1 MSGQRSP
8 PPGGS
13 PQQEQQQQPTL
24 LLPQVEIQ
32 YNDVSKAQPISQPE
46 TQPQQ
51 SDVQVQD
58 QAEAL
63 DRAQAYDKNQVQ
75 DQAQGTKPLSQKQKG
90 KQPAKPAAPKR
101 AYKKRNT
108 QAKKTEPKKTQ
119 PTTAPK
125 RAYNKRNTQPKK
137 TQPETAEPETT
148 QANVQLLSA
157 KTSRKRS
164 SQDAGVADSFGSA
177 EKKVAGEHNHPSIP
191 QNAQLVEHAYHN
203 PNAELNAGPAPA
215 PSRYDSLWQD
225 IFHDRRRRAINEQ
238 TPIPESA
245 SVQDS
250 APTPESTPV
259 EFSNQAGD
267 LQLPQSET
275 PIDLTQEDS
284 EDDSEDESMDDMD
297 DMDDLIDPQLQ
308 GQCASG
314 SKLTHCGA
322 SQRFIGEVTLAQ
334 AHLGPDIGL
343 PEHEIGRR
351 FQLIDRELV
360 NQLSNP
366 PMLPPSGLVQQG
378 PKEFVGTTWKAPEGV
393 DDPGFQAFLDEQNR
407 PILQRLKTIDLAR
420 NNVAA
425 KGTRNRRDE
434 ALAKYRRLTN
444 DIQVELNWWRLKATS
459 LGADPEEWEA
469 VPQPVKIAMADDMDN
484 RVQEEEDRRTAE
496 DKKIKSRQHSNR
508 NSDNAR
514 RLKSDAKRKEK
525 IIQQYLTAISAENG
539 ANIVKFEKE
548 ITDETAVHYTA
559 LSAAP
564 QDGSSAAAEEFD
576 EANGDSATVQGSP
589 APEYENGG
597 LEGNN
602 DDANE
607 NADENVDGNTIHVQN
622 PAIPSFDPCA
632 ASRAADAADAAFF
645 AQAHKAIDPESV
657 AGRSNAATFGKTF
670 DLAKGPKPRNS
681 LAPSQDFDP
690 APPNQMM
697 FPRVQ
702 PGSNPQRDLQFAG
715 DDFANSFFGNS
726 QVLDDNRIDQ
736 FSSIDDGLPPVP
748 GPVSDQDHS
757 DNSTSNISQYIS
769 PSGVPYP
776 FFESSS
782 SNDTA
787 TNTGATRTFSPPA
800 APAVSDFANIR
811 MEGLNAVPADLL
823 SDPRNLSDIQ
833 PTGYGTIQG
842 VEAIWYLDPNMA
854 NLDVDINE
862 FFNP

>member
-1 MSGQRSP
+1 MSDQRSP

-13 PQQEQQQQPTL
+13 PQQQEQHPTL
-24 LLPQVEIQ
+24 LLPQVEVQ
-32 YNDVSKAQPISQPE
+32 YNEFSESQPVPQPE
-46 TQPQQ
+46 TQLQQ

-58 QAEAL
+58 QA
-63 DRAQAYDKNQVQ
+63 
-75 DQAQGTKPLSQKQKG
+75 QGAKPLSHKQKG
-90 KQPAKPAAPKR
+90 KQPAKPATPKR

-108 QAKKTEPKKTQ
+108 QAKKAEPKKTQ
-119 PTTAPK
+119 AKTAPK
-125 RAYNKRNTQPKK
+125 RAYKKRNTQPKK
-137 TQPETAEPETT
+137 TQPEVVESETAEPTEPETT
-148 QANVQLLSA
+148 QANKAQP

-164 SQDAGVADSFGSA
+164 SQEAGVAESFGSA
-177 EKKVAGEHNHPSIP
+177 EKKVAGEHNHPSLP

-203 PNAELNAGPAPA
+203 PNAELNAGPTPAPA
-215 PSRYDSLWQD
+215 PASSRYDSLWQD
-225 IFHDRRRRAINEQ
+225 IFHNRRRRAINGQ
-238 TPIPESA
+238 TPIAESA
-245 SVQDS
+245 STQDS
-250 APTPESTPV
+250 ASTQESTPIQESTPV
-259 EFSNQAGD
+259 GFSDQAGD
-267 LQLPQSET
+267 LQLPQGEA
-275 PIDLTQEDS
+275 PIDLTQDDS
-284 EDDSEDESMDDMD
+284 EDDSEDDSMDDSMD
-297 DMDDLIDPQLQ
+297 ELIDPQLQ
-308 GQCASG
+308 GQFATD

-343 PEHEIGRR
+343 PEHEIERR

-360 NQLSNP
+360 DQLSNP

-459 LGADPEEWEA
+459 LGADPQEWEA

-525 IIQQYLTAISAENG
+525 IIQQYLTAISGENG
-539 ANIVKFEKE
+539 ANIAKFEKE
-548 ITDETAVHYTA
+548 ITDETAGHYAA
-559 LSAAP
+559 LNAAP
-564 QDGSSAAAEEFD
+564 RDGSSAAAEDFD
-576 EANGDSATVQGSP
+576 KTNGDSATVQASP

-597 LEGNN
+597 LKGTN

-607 NADENVDGNTIHVQN
+607 NAHENVDGNADGNTIHVHN

-632 ASRAADAADAAFF
+632 VSRAADAADAAFF
-645 AQAHKAIDPESV
+645 AQAHKAIDSENV
-657 AGRSNAATFGKTF
+657 AGRNNAATFGKTF
-670 DLAKGPKPRNS
+670 DLGKGPKPPNS
-681 LAPSQDFDP
+681 LAPKQDFGS
-690 APPNQMM
+690 APPSQTM
-697 FPRVQ
+697 FPQVH
-702 PGSNPQRDLQFAG
+702 PGSNPQRELQFSG

-736 FSSIDDGLPPVP
+736 FSSIEDGLPLLT
-748 GPVSDQDHS
+748 GPVSNQDRS
-757 DNSTSNISQYIS
+757 DNSTSNVSQYIS

-782 SNDTA
+782 SNDTT
-787 TNTGATRTFSPPA
+787 TNTGATRTFSPPT
-800 APAVSDFANIR
+800 APAVSGFAGIR
-811 MEGLNAVPADLL
+811 LEGLNAVPTDLL

-833 PTGYGTIQG
+833 PTGYDTIQG
-842 VEAIWYLDPNMA
+842 AEDFWYLDPNIA

-862 FFNP
+862 FFNS